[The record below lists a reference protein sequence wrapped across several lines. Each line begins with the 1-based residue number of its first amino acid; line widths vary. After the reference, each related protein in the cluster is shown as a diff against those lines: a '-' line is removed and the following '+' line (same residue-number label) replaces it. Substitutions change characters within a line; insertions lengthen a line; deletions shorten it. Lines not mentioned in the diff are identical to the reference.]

1 MSTYEFKLPDLA
13 EGTTEGEIAAWHVSV
28 GQAIEEDQPLVAV
41 MTEKAVID
49 IPSPVKGIVVSL
61 HGAIGDKLPVGSV
74 LVVLQTH
81 DHAPA
86 PVATAPDSSLVPA
99 A

>member
-28 GQAIEEDQPLVAV
+28 GEAIEEDRPLVAV
-41 MTEKAVID
+41 MTEKAIID
-49 IPSPVKGIVVSL
+49 VPSPVKGIVVSL
-61 HGAIGDKLPVGSV
+61 HGAVGDKAPVGSV
-74 LVVLQTH
+74 LVVLQTQ
-81 DHAPA
+81 DHAST
-86 PVATAPDSSLVPA
+86 VAANASDSSPVPA